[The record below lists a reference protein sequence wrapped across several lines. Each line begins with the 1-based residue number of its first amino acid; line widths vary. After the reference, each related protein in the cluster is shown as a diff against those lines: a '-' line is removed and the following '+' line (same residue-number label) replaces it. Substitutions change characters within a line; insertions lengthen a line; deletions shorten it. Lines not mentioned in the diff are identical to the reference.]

1 MSPNTQLLLLAFGAV
16 VALIVLIGRFKLHPF
31 VALITVSLGLGT
43 AAGMP
48 FVSVVKAF
56 QEGVGGVLGFIAIV
70 VALGTM
76 LGKMMAE
83 SGGATRIA
91 TTLITLFGEQRVHWA
106 IMFVA
111 FIVGIPVFFQVG
123 FVLLIPLV
131 FTIARRSGLSLVK
144 IGIPLVAGLSVVHGM
159 VPPHPAA
166 MLAVGAYHADV
177 GRTIAYALLVGL
189 PTAAL
194 AGPIF
199 ASWIAPRI
207 ALPADSPI
215 AAQLAGGGD
224 GVPRD
229 MPGFGITLF
238 TVLLPVIL
246 MLCATTADVA
256 LDTASTLRTALDF
269 VGSPIVALLV
279 ALLFSFWS
287 LGYRQHFTRD
297 QILKF
302 ANDCLGPTAAILLV
316 IGAGGGFNRVL
327 LESGVGKAI
336 ADVALGSHASPLLLA
351 WTVAAL
357 IRVATGSATVAM
369 TTAAGIVAPIALATP
384 GTPTEL
390 LVLATGAGSLVLSHV
405 NDSGFWLIKEFFNMT
420 VPQTLKTWT
429 VAETIIGV
437 AGLGFTLLL
446 SLVVGCAPRP
456 PEQGALELSARGWID
471 VTATLDPARTPV
483 YAGDA
488 PMRFDFL
495 KDMRKGDILTLSV
508 YSLGA
513 HSGTH
518 IDAPMHF
525 VANGAP
531 IDQVGLDPLIGAARV
546 IDIPDSVRAIDSG
559 ELNRH
564 DWRGAKRVL
573 FRTRSTLRGWMDSAE
588 FHRDFAY
595 IAPDAAQLLADA
607 GVLLVGVDYISAEQ
621 FGAPAPRTHQI
632 LLGRGIPIVEGLDL
646 RPVQAGDYDVIV
658 LPLKVRG
665 HEAAPARAI
674 VRKRT
679 GN

>member
-1 MSPNTQLLLLAFGAV
+1 LALGAV
-16 VALIVLIGRFKLHPF
+16 VALIVLIARFKLHPF
-31 VALITVSLGLGT
+31 VVLIAVSLALGT

-48 FVSVVKAF
+48 LGTVVKAF
-56 QEGVGGVLGFIAIV
+56 QDGVGGVLGFIAIV

-76 LGKMMAE
+76 LGKLMAE

-91 TTLITLFGEQRVHWA
+91 TTLIALFGERRVHWA
-106 IMFVA
+106 IMVVA

-123 FVLLIPLV
+123 FVLLVPLV

-177 GRTIAYALLVGL
+177 GRTIAYAILVGL

-199 ASWIAPRI
+199 ASWIATRI
-207 ALPADSPI
+207 TLPAENPI
-215 AAQLAGGGD
+215 AAQFASGGGGD
-224 GVPRD
+224 DLRRPTPSFGVS
-229 MPGFGITLF
+229 LF

-246 MLCATTADVA
+246 MLCASAADLA
-256 LDTASTLRTALDF
+256 LDPASRLRSALDF
-269 VGSPIVALLV
+269 IGGPIVALLV

-297 QILKF
+297 QLLKF
-302 ANDCLGPTAAILLV
+302 ANDCLGPTATILLV

-327 LESGVGKAI
+327 IESGVGKAI

-369 TTAAGIVAPIALATP
+369 TTAAGIVAPIAAVTP
-384 GTPTEL
+384 GTHAEL

-405 NDSGFWLIKEFFNMT
+405 NDAGFWLIKEFFNMT
-420 VPQTLKTWT
+420 VQQTLKTWT

-446 SLVVGCAPRP
+446 GLLTGCAPR
-456 PEQGALELSARGWID
+456 EQRELSAAGWID
-471 VTATLDPARTPV
+471 VSATLDPARTPV
-483 YAGDA
+483 YQGDA
-488 PMRFDFL
+488 PMQFDFL
-495 KDMRKGDILTLSV
+495 KEMRRGDVLTLSA
-508 YSLGA
+508 YSMGA

-525 VANGAP
+525 IADGAP
-531 IDQVGLDPLIGAARV
+531 IDQVALDALMGAARV
-546 IDIPDSVRAIDSG
+546 IDIPDSVQAIDAA

-573 FRTRSTLRGWMDSAE
+573 FRTRSTLRGWMDSSA
-588 FHRDFAY
+588 FHKDFAY

-607 GVLLVGVDYISAEQ
+607 AVVLVGVDYISAEQ

-646 RPVQAGDYDVIV
+646 RPVRAGDYELIV

-665 HEAAPARAI
+665 HEGAPARAI
-674 VRKRT
+674 MRQRT
-679 GN
+679 